1 MEGKGDLPWPGPL
14 SAQSIDFLMDLPNMV
29 GLTDCSEPEL
39 LDLMR
44 RPVSPLR
51 DLGTSSFNLNCGIG
65 LIYERRVC

>member
-14 SAQSIDFLMDLPNMV
+14 SAQSIDFLMDPADMV

-39 LDLMR
+39 LDLLR

-51 DLGTSSFNLNCGIG
+51 DLGTSSFSLNCGIG
-65 LIYERRVC
+65 LMKERRVY